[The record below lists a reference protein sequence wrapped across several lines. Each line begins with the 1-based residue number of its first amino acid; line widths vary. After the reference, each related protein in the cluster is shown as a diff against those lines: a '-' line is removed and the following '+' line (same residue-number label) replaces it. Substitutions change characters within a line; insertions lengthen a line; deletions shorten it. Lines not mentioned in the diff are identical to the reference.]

1 MPLSLLD
8 LANIRQREVEAGRP
22 APTFSNSN
30 AANVL
35 QVAALGGRTGQPQY
49 APQPVGYD
57 PTIDYQGLQAT
68 RGLGYAHED
77 AARQDTRALSQLGI
91 SQEQLA
97 RQLGL
102 TNAQLTQAR
111 GQAGF
116 NLANSLQD
124 IGFSKADIERS
135 YGRTLQDIGRSREQV
150 NVQAQ
155 RALEN
160 LGWSREDVQ
169 RGFKRGKEDIQ
180 TATEALE
187 RSYGRATTD
196 TKTARNRQATQYV
209 SDLVG
214 LDRQYNRL
222 GGRQSQQAA
231 SQGVAGG
238 GALQQAMR
246 KRAEN
251 KAIDKEP
258 LDRQHGYNMADAQQ
272 SLGRLGEDRG
282 VGLAGLARS
291 GQRLGEDTSTNLG
304 RIGVQEGRVGQDK
317 AFNLGGLDI
326 AAGRAGEDR
335 STGLSRADVYGGR
348 AQQGYQFQL
357 QGLNVAQEQAN
368 YNYTTGNQNLG
379 LNELYRRQDQATSLQ
394 RAGVSHSDFQAG
406 LQQQRVSTAPSFIA
420 PSYPQGTTGA
430 SAGIARSVSPVAA
443 AVAPTNRN
451 PTTTAGLPQVLRDA
465 GFVIGRRR

>member
-8 LANIRQREVEAGRP
+8 LANIRKREVEAGRP
-22 APTFSNSN
+22 APTFQNSN
-30 AANVL
+30 AANED
-35 QVAALGGRTGQPQY
+35 QVARLGGLPGNQGY
-49 APQPVGYD
+49 APRPQGYD
-57 PTIDYQGLQAT
+57 PALNYQGVQAQT
-68 RGLGYAHED
+68 GFDDLKFNNALED
-77 AARQDTRALSQLGI
+77 KRALFQLGI
-91 SQEQLA
+91 SQDQLA

-116 NLANSLQD
+116 NLANTLQD
-124 IGFSKADIERS
+124 IGFSKADIERG
-135 YGRTLQDIGRSREQV
+135 YGRNMQDIGRSREQV
-150 NVQAQ
+150 NVQSQ

-160 LGWSREDVQ
+160 LGWSKEDVQ

-187 RSYGRATTD
+187 RSYGRATDD
-196 TKTARNRQATQYV
+196 TKKTRNRQATQYV
-209 SDLVG
+209 QDLVG
-214 LDRQYNRL
+214 LQRQYNRL

-238 GALQQAMR
+238 GALMQAMR

-251 KAIDKEP
+251 QAIDKEP
-258 LDRQHGYNMADAQQ
+258 LDRQHGYNMDDAQQ

-282 VGLAGLARS
+282 TGLSALARS

-335 STGLSRADVYGGR
+335 ATGLGRADVYGGR
-348 AQQGYQFQL
+348 AQQGHQFQL
-357 QGLNVAQEQAN
+357 QGLDVAQEQAD
-368 YNYTTGNQNLG
+368 YNFTTGNQNLR
-379 LNELYRRQDQATSLQ
+379 LNEGYRQENQGIQEIRGLRDLTNFNYGLAQQKGAGATSFTP
-394 RAGVSHSDFQAG
+394 V
-406 LQQQRVSTAPSFIA
+406 
-420 PSYPQGTTGA
+420 SYPQGTAGA
-430 SAGIARSVSPVAA
+430 SAGIRRSV
-443 AVAPTNRN
+443 APAPSATRN

-465 GFVIGRRR
+465 GWTVGRRRR